1 VLRRCLGDSLALLH
15 PFMPFLTEEIW
26 EKLTAR
32 PGTLVVTPYP
42 AGTGRRSDPEAEAAV
57 EASRAVVTRVRTYRT
72 ERGAKPTEPVALS
85 IDPASPGRAVMP
97 QLMTLAPLIE
107 HLGRLS
113 ELRFAPAAAG
123 TFQDVVAGLAVGLS
137 LPGGDAPGATARIEK
152 DLAAADSEIAE
163 LKAKL
168 ENASYRE
175 KAPPAVVEKTRRRLH
190 ELEEKR
196 AALAGSRP

>member
-1 VLRRCLGDSLALLH
+1 V
-15 PFMPFLTEEIW
+15 I
-26 EKLTAR
+26 
-32 PGTLVVTPYP
+32 
-42 AGTGRRSDPEAEAAV
+42 
-57 EASRAVVTRVRTYRT
+57 
-72 ERGAKPTEPVALS
+72 
-85 IDPASPGRAVMP
+85 P
-97 QLMTLAPLIE
+97 QLTTLATLIE

-168 ENASYRE
+168 ENASYLE